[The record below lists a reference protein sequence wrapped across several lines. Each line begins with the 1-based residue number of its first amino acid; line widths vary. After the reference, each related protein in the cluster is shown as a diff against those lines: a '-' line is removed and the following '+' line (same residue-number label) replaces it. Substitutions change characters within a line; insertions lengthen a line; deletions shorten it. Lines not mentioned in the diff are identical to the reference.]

1 MDAEHYFSSS
11 PTSTQRLRRISVNL
25 AGQDFTVTTANG
37 IFSPEHVDTGTR
49 VLLDHVP
56 APPVSGNVL
65 DIGTGWGPMAMTL
78 SLLAPH
84 TTVWAVDVN
93 DRVLELVAKNAAE
106 HGLDNINAVH
116 PQDVPDDV
124 AFATIW
130 SNPPIRVGKA
140 ELHAILLTWLPRL
153 LPGADAWL
161 VVQRNLGSDSLQ
173 RWLNDALGESFTTT
187 FAETSKGFRLLQVH
201 RADDSAAL

>member
-25 AGQDFTVTTANG
+25 AGREFNVTTANG
-37 IFSPEHVDTGTR
+37 VFSPEHVDTGTR

-56 APPVSGNVL
+56 TPPATGDVL
-65 DIGTGWGPMAMTL
+65 DIGTGWGPMALTL

-106 HGLDNINAVH
+106 LGLTNINAVH
-116 PQDVPDDV
+116 PEDVPEDIT
-124 AFATIW
+124 FATIW

-140 ELHAILLTWLPRL
+140 ELHSILQTWLPKLQR
-153 LPGADAWL
+153 GADAWL

-173 RWLNDALGESFTTT
+173 RWLNETLDETFTTT

-201 RADDSAAL
+201 RATESGTD